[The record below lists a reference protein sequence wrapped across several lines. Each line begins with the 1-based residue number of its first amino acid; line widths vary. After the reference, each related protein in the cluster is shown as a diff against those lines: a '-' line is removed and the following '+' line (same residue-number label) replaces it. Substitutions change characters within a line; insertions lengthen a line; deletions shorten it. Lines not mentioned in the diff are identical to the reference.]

1 MDGEKKVS
9 YFSLFGVFAKIG
21 AVTFGGGYAMLPML
35 QRELV
40 EKRNWCTET
49 NLLDYFA
56 VGQCTPGIIAVNTAT
71 FVGYK
76 TRGNLGGIIATLGIV
91 FPSLVII
98 TIIFSILTAFQE
110 NIYVQQMLAGIQI
123 AVCGLITVS
132 VMKLFRKSV
141 FDIPTLIICIASFCL
156 MLIGVSPIFM
166 ICMGIIVGEIVS
178 LIKIRKAVK

>member
-71 FVGYK
+71 FVGS
-76 TRGNLGGIIATLGIV
+76 
-91 FPSLVII
+91 PSG
-98 TIIFSILTAFQE
+98 TA
-110 NIYVQQMLAGIQI
+110 A
-123 AVCGLITVS
+123 
-132 VMKLFRKSV
+132 
-141 FDIPTLIICIASFCL
+141 
-156 MLIGVSPIFM
+156 
-166 ICMGIIVGEIVS
+166 
-178 LIKIRKAVK
+178 KIRTILVTNDSITSSSTRPLCSLNDIS